1 MPHHIRSA
9 AVAFVLVAATSALT
23 SCSLFGTSG
32 TLRGDDGQV
41 TESAVVPTTELLTGD
56 CFSFV
61 DEYPDHERVDLVPYT
76 DEHGYI
82 VIAQGELTA
91 GAINDA
97 GGLQNAVSANC
108 SEPFATFKAAAVE
121 GTKPTQE
128 FLVSESTVEGRTLT
142 NYSCVATDGAVS
154 ASE

>member
-1 MPHHIRSA
+1 MSHSDSTPIA
-9 AVAFVLVAATSALT
+9 AQPTMTEAIVVATTDLV
-23 SCSLFGTSG
+23 
-32 TLRGDDGQV
+32 
-41 TESAVVPTTELLTGD
+41 TGD

-61 DEYPDHERVDLVPYT
+61 DEYPEHERVNLAPCA

-82 VIAQGELTA
+82 VIAQGSLTDQ
-91 GAINDA
+91 AIADA

-108 SEPFATFKAAAVE
+108 NEPFTTFKAAAAE
-121 GTKPTQE
+121 GSKPTQE
-128 FLVSESTVEGRTLT
+128 FLVSVKTVDGETLT